1 MRDISITI
9 ILFIIALAV
18 MWVDPE
24 QYRDQDKFITY
35 GVME

>member
-1 MRDISITI
+1 MRDITTAI
-9 ILFIIALAV
+9 ILIIIALAV